1 VAATAATLVNRVRRF
16 IRDFPDNDSST
27 ASIASGG
34 TTLTVADT
42 AALYVLYRP
51 LEMGQEALIPTA
63 KPSGTTLTV
72 RRGARGTTAA
82 SYASG
87 TTILVHPNFLAQEI
101 LDALNSAI
109 QAAFPLIYVP
119 VLDTSLTTAANTFE
133 YTVPNMPGTYGGAS
147 IPIQRVSKLELKL
160 LGETDYVTTTAWD
173 VRRGATPKLQFL
185 REPDPNGTVRVH
197 GFGPFPDLGF
207 SDSLHTL
214 WPVFAED
221 YLVWHASAFLLAA
234 GEAGRVRAD
243 TGAVDNREQANRTG
257 SSMSAS
263 NALYQRALTRLSQ
276 AAMPPLPKHCKAVF

>member
-1 VAATAATLVNRVRRF
+1 VNRVRRF

-34 TTLTVADT
+34 ATLSVADS

-51 LEMGQEALIPTA
+51 IEMGQEALIPTA

-101 LDALNSAI
+101 LDAINSAI
-109 QAAFPLIYVP
+109 QASFPLIYKP
-119 VLDTSLTTAANTFE
+119 TLDTSLTTLANTYE

-147 IPIQRVSKLELKL
+147 IPVPRISKLELKL
-160 LGETDYVTTTAWD
+160 TGEADYVRTKAWD

-185 REPDPNGTVRVH
+185 REPDTGATIRVH
-197 GFGPFPDLGF
+197 GFGPFPDLAF
-207 SDSLHTL
+207 ADSLDTL

-221 YLVWHASAFLLAA
+221 YLVWHAAAFLLAA
-234 GEAGRVRAD
+234 GEAGRVRSD
-243 TGAVDNREQANRTG
+243 TGAIDNREQANRTG
-257 SSMSAS
+257 SSMTAS

-276 AAMPPLPKHCKAVF
+276 AAMPPLPKHVKVVI